1 MLSLLFVYYLTTT
14 LTYYLSGITKFGSW
28 VILLF
33 PIVCLTL
40 SKKYRSILAPKNL
53 YNRVIQFFID
63 AKKSTVAVSP
73 TSYLLFFLVFIF
85 DFALIALL
93 FIHRT
98 DSLLISPWQVLPAW
112 FFMLFAFSTS
122 ILFISYKKITQPTA
136 TISYLL
142 SLLTTTI
149 HLFTIY
155 SIAAIIYK
163 LGFGF
168 DAFVH
173 RATEIWIQNHGFIS
187 PKTPYYIGQY
197 SFVVWLSNI
206 TKIPIFYIDVYLV
219 PALAAITLPI
229 TVTKTLKAAW
239 DISYKKSIFVLW
251 LIPFIPFL
259 SFNLTTP
266 YNLAILFSLLSIFT
280 ILPVLAQNNNPPSEI
295 KHYANLSIL
304 LAFCALITH
313 LLIGA
318 PITIFVLVS
327 ILLKRFELNKKISAA
342 LLAASVFIMTLVIPA
357 LFSINNYIAGAG
369 LPELTNPFSHLAD
382 FISLFQRPYWYASTS
397 PLRFEILYAWERI
410 IIPIAIIISFFGFY
424 LYQKEKKN
432 LAAFLLP
439 LTGFALITSA
449 WLLRSWI
456 IFHDV
461 VSYEQ
466 GDYPARLIRA
476 SLMFLLPFGMY
487 LLSRISYNPPRINKK
502 ALGVI
507 FCTIFSFA
515 LMLSLYFSYPQRNVK
530 ARFPGYNVTANHF
543 QAVEWIHNQETTNN
557 EQLAINYIV
566 LADQIT
572 SAAALADYSFA
583 KYFRMKQDPAEG
595 GGNKPQEIFYYSIP
609 TGGILYQQYG
619 KMIYEGQKREYMID
633 AMNIAGV
640 DTAYFVV
647 NSYWANSQKI
657 IEGAKKTADDWREF
671 GDGQVWVFLYKR

>member
-1 MLSLLFVYYLTTT
+1 
-14 LTYYLSGITKFGSW
+14 
-28 VILLF
+28 
-33 PIVCLTL
+33 
-40 SKKYRSILAPKNL
+40 YRGILAPKNL
-53 YNRVIQFFID
+53 YNRAVQFFID
-63 AKKSTVAVSP
+63 TKKSITAVPSI
-73 TSYLLFFLVFIF
+73 SYLLLLAVSIC

-93 FIHRT
+93 FTYRT

-112 FFMLFAFSTS
+112 FFILFALSTFF
-122 ILFISYKKITQPTA
+122 LFIFYRNVSQ

-142 SLLTTTI
+142 SLILTSL
-149 HLFTIY
+149 HLFVIY
-155 SIAAIIYK
+155 SVAAILYK

-206 TKIPIFYIDVYLV
+206 TKIPIFYVDIYLV
-219 PALAAITLPI
+219 PILAAITLPVTI
-229 TVTKTLKAAW
+229 TKTLKAAW
-239 DISYKKSIFVLW
+239 DIPYKKSILVLW

-280 ILPVLAQNNNPPSEI
+280 ILPVLIPNNNQHSTI
-295 KHYANLSIL
+295 NHYTNLSIL

-318 PITIFVLVS
+318 PITIFVLGS
-327 ILLKRFELNKKISAA
+327 ILLKRFELNKKLSIA
-342 LLAASVFIMTLVIPA
+342 LLTLSVFITALIIPL
-357 LFSINNYIAGAG
+357 LFTINNYIAGAG
-369 LPELTNPFSHLAD
+369 LPELTNPFLHLAD

-439 LTGFALITSA
+439 LTSFALVISA
-449 WLLRSWI
+449 WFLRSWI
-456 IFHDV
+456 TFHDV

-476 SLMFLLPFGMY
+476 SLMFLLPFGMS
-487 LLSRISYNPPRINKK
+487 LLSRISYNIPRTNKN
-502 ALGVI
+502 ALNVIYYVI
-507 FCTIFSFA
+507 FAFA
-515 LMLSLYFSYPQRNVK
+515 IMLSLYFSYPQRNVK

-572 SAAALADYSFA
+572 SAAALTDYSFA
-583 KYFRMKQDPAEG
+583 KYYRVKRDHAEG
-595 GGNKPQEIFYYSIP
+595 GGNTPQEIFYYSIP

-633 AMNIAGV
+633 AMNLVGV